1 MKKIIKSLLCIMAVL
16 ALCLTIAPTQ
26 VSMAAEVDY
35 TKLTQEQLEA
45 ICFGTWDS
53 FGSYYDISETGVTA
67 NGELW
72 IGWNYEGMVEFSEA
86 ILDNDDFELFYEK
99 RFGICSLEEY
109 IDGYL
114 DEDMTPEEV
123 EEATSTATEEYNRIM
138 THNPDGVT
146 NALKFTNGDNKYYM
160 YYGLDG
166 TVGESSLVI
175 HMMFDDGS
183 QKLSP
188 MFFRVVNVSEEDD
201 ESLRF
206 YEIVER
212 LDEFMTEAPA
222 TEKVEEPATE
232 DVTTEKPEE
241 TTTSE
246 PSEEVTTAEK
256 TEEPATTDK
265 VDSVTE
271 GEVEYTVKKGD
282 CLWAIA
288 RQFYGN
294 GKFYTHIFERNTDII
309 KKPELIHTGW
319 KLIIPVLDK

>member
-35 TKLTQEQLEA
+35 TKLTEEQLEA
-45 ICFGTWDS
+45 ICFGTWETR
-53 FGSYYDISETGVTA
+53 FGNYVYSEAGIYEVDYEDEMKPWT
-67 NGELW
+67 
-72 IGWNYEGMVEFSEA
+72 YEGMVEFDKAVIDTETYLA
-86 ILDNDDFELFYEK
+86 YTDQKDWT
-99 RFGICSLEEY
+99 GI
-109 IDGYL
+109 
-114 DEDMTPEEV
+114 
-123 EEATSTATEEYNRIM
+123 
-138 THNPDGVT
+138 T
-146 NALKFTNGDNKYYM
+146 NALKFTDGVKEYYL
-160 YYGLDG
+160 YYGLDAG
-166 TVGESSLVI
+166 MGESTLIRHDIDENGVSRINALVR
-175 HMMFDDGS
+175 
-183 QKLSP
+183 
-188 MFFRVVNVSEEDD
+188 RVNGDERLKFSEV
-201 ESLRF
+201 
-206 YEIVER
+206 IER

-232 DVTTEKPEE
+232 DVTAEKPEE
-241 TTTSE
+241 TTTPE
-246 PSEEVTTAEK
+246 PSEEVTTTEK
-256 TEEPATTDK
+256 VEEPATTDN
-265 VDSVTE
+265 VDFIME

>member
-1 MKKIIKSLLCIMAVL
+1 MKMKKFTKKFMGMLLAL

-26 VSMAAEVDY
+26 VSMADEVDY

-45 ICFGTWDS
+45 ICFGTWDA
-53 FGSYYDISETGVTA
+53 FGYYYNISETGVTA

-86 ILDNDDFELFYEK
+86 VLDNDDFEPFYEK
-99 RFGICSLEEY
+99 NRFGACSLEEY
-109 IDGYL
+109 IDRYL

-123 EEATSTATEEYNRIM
+123 KEATATATEEYNRIM
-138 THNPDGVT
+138 TQNPDGVT

-166 TVGESSLVI
+166 TVGEPSLVI

-183 QKLSP
+183 QRLSP
-188 MFFRVVNVSEEDD
+188 MFFRVVNVTEDGD

-206 YEIVER
+206 REVVER
-212 LDEFMTEAPA
+212 LDEFMNESPA

-241 TTTSE
+241 TTTPE
-246 PSEEVTTAEK
+246 PSEEVTTTEK
-256 TEEPATTDK
+256 TEEPATTTTMSNK
-265 VDSVTE
+265 QQQQQRQQQQQCQINNNNN
-271 GEVEYTVKKGD
+271 VK
-282 CLWAIA
+282 
-288 RQFYGN
+288 
-294 GKFYTHIFERNTDII
+294 
-309 KKPELIHTGW
+309 
-319 KLIIPVLDK
+319 